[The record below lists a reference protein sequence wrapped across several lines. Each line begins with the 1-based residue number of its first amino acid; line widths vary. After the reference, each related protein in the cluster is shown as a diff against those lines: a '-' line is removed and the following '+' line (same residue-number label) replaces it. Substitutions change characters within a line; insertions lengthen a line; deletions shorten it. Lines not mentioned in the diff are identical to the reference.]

1 MKIQKLTPVYI
12 VLAVVLTI
20 SAVFGFAFSAQA
32 LSAESN
38 SNTWLW
44 PTESKE
50 ITMTFGEHTHPI
62 TGAVHNYDH
71 IYIKGEEGDGVC
83 AVIDGTVTKTGYD
96 MKYGYYIVVSDN
108 NGINT
113 VYGQLKEILVESGAE
128 VSAGAKI
135 GTVGCTGNVVGNCL
149 SFAVF
154 EGKTAVDP
162 ADYLK

>member
-1 MKIQKLTPVYI
+1 MKIKKLTPIYLL
-12 VLAVVLTI
+12 LAVVVTV

-32 LSAESN
+32 LSAENN
-38 SNTWLW
+38 SNTWVW

-71 IYIKGEEGDGVC
+71 IYIKGAEGDSVL
-83 AVIDGTVTKTGYD
+83 AAIDGIVTETGYD
-96 MKYGYYIVVSDN
+96 REYGYYIVVSG

-128 VSAGAKI
+128 VTAGTKI

>member
-1 MKIQKLTPVYI
+1 MKIKKLTPI
-12 VLAVVLTI
+12 CLLLAVVVTV

-32 LSAESN
+32 LSAENN
-38 SNTWLW
+38 SNTWVW

-50 ITMTFGEHTHPI
+50 ITMTFGKHTHPI

-71 IYIKGEEGDGVC
+71 IYIKGAEGDSVL
-83 AVIDGTVTKTGYD
+83 AAIDGIVTETGYD
-96 MKYGYYIVVSDN
+96 REYGYYIVVSG

-128 VSAGAKI
+128 VAAGAKI
-135 GTVGCTGNVVGNCL
+135 GTVGRTGKVAGNCL

-162 ADYLK
+162 MNYLK